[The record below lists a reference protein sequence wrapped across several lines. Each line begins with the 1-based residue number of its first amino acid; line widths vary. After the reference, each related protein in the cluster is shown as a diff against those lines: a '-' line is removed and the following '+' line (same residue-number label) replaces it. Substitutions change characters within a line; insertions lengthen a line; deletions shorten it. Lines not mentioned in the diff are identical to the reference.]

1 MSLAPQ
7 LFHIFLASSHNA
19 LRNFFLMFYPF
30 PRSARR
36 PPPSPHSL
44 ELSCAATS
52 MSVAQTL
59 WYESVQRLQPA
70 SIAVSDFNNEA
81 AGVALDDKLVALLA
95 RSQMKRR
102 HPKARAGT
110 LSSRARAA
118 GHGQLFALPAREEE
132 ASRIAQME
140 RRRERELKAV
150 LYGEHAGEVRALEAR
165 LNAPFDRAMRTD
177 APPMWPSVPLMRCE

>member
-7 LFHIFLASSHNA
+7 YFSISFHNA

-30 PRSARR
+30 PRASARR
-36 PPPSPHSL
+36 PPP
-44 ELSCAATS
+44 ATS
-52 MSVAQTL
+52 VCVAQTL

-110 LSSRARAA
+110 LSSRARAT

-177 APPMWPSVPLMRCE
+177 APPMWPSVPLMRCD